1 MEELQTLATTNINED
16 ILEPIT
22 SLKGVVVIEEA
33 PEPEDIDIVDEIP
46 VERRQRLDESLVAEF
61 KTVTDFENKYKH
73 GNFNTLGRKV
83 PRDETRET
91 NTTKK
96 VIDAMNHYS
105 YSASAPE
112 YGSGIF
118 LNVLTLSG
126 RYWFKRRYIREGY
139 YGHYRSS
146 GRDMFVGPGYH
157 SLVSTVENWVSH
169 ENNSPEVP
177 IDDEENL
184 TRTFGSKILIY
195 VPENHIGGAY
205 RVGLEDELAEDGE
218 FVLFP
223 QGHHVL
229 PNENYRDVQIVEL
242 VPNEPINFG
251 PMTILFI
258 KEGYIGGAYSKTDGR
273 YAIFSPGPPYVFNKK
288 DFYDST
294 IKKRTTGQFKI
305 GPVTFL
311 TVPKGCLGSATHKT
325 GKTQYLYPGKTYQLH
340 EKDFNDINCVQRTL
354 NFELGSCYFV
364 TVEEGYLACSRNKR
378 TGNYQ
383 LFEAGHTY
391 QLSKELY
398 DAPELKEY
406 TLNFKLG
413 PYHFLTV
420 EEGFMAGA
428 LNKKK
433 GEFELFEPGET
444 YRLHNSTYE
453 SPIIKKV
460 DSYVVTCGH
469 YTKITP
475 RDDMLI
481 GAFKYGRNGEK
492 SEFVQFD
499 EPTIIHSNRDYYGLE
514 SIKKYSDEPQ
524 TFGPYKIVTVPSG
537 QAGVFNC
544 QGKLDIKEPGWYKL
558 PAEYEFIEFI
568 PLKTFPTKIDVDF
581 TTKDGVS
588 MKVTLTVVWSVNDAR
603 QIALYPGGL
612 VEVRKEII
620 NQSQLVVS
628 RLCRNYNRDQILP
641 TKQDV
646 LLRIGSSV
654 DVDEDRIK
662 ELLKESD
669 KETETLYKLLQES
682 FSEILQ
688 VSLSSSRTGTTIAS
702 ARLENFI
709 LMDEGIKENL
719 HKITQAIVDTSR
731 QKVEADKELK
741 HLQNQAKLAEEKE
754 KASAVVAIEKARAEA
769 RVKEEQERA
778 LASVAIE
785 KAKAEAEV
793 KKQESLANV
802 QVEKDRAVAQSEIER
817 ERAKIALEKT
827 KAEVEAKT
835 LSAKAE
841 ADAIRLQAE
850 AEAESIRMK
859 LNAEAEGKRKAIEAE
874 SAMSEQQL
882 QIELARLEVEM
893 AKGYGEA
900 AWKNPDKL
908 ERLFE
913 HFKGR
918 VTMGNIDLGEMVLR
932 ERMDEHDKPKN
943 SRKPIDSSALRAAGL
958 RSLDQ

>member
-1 MEELQTLATTNINED
+1 MEEIQTLEHPIVM
-16 ILEPIT
+16 EPIEN
-22 SLKGVVVIEEA
+22 LKGVIVIEEA

-46 VERRQRLDESLVAEF
+46 IERKQLLSETLIAEF
-61 KTVTDFENKYKH
+61 KTVTDLENQYKH

-91 NTTKK
+91 NTTQK
-96 VIDAMNHYS
+96 VINAVNHYS
-105 YSASAPE
+105 YNASAPE
-112 YGSGIF
+112 YGTGLF

-157 SLVSTVENWVSH
+157 SLVSTVESWINH
-169 ENNSPEVP
+169 ENNLPEVP

-218 FVLFP
+218 FVIFP

-242 VPNEPINFG
+242 VPNDPINFG

-273 YAIFSPGPPYVFNKK
+273 YAIFSPGPPYIFNKK
-288 DFYDST
+288 DFYDSV
-294 IKKRTTGQFKI
+294 IVKRTTGKFKI

-311 TVPKGCLGSATHKT
+311 TIQKGCLGSATHKT

-340 EKDFNDINCVQRTL
+340 EKDFSNIECVRRTL

-364 TVEEGYLACSRNKR
+364 TVQEGFLACSRNKR

-383 LFEAGHTY
+383 LFDHGHTY

-398 DAPELKEY
+398 DVPELKEY
-406 TLNFKLG
+406 TLNFKIG

-420 EEGFMAGA
+420 EEGYMAGA

-433 GEFELFEPGET
+433 GEFELFKSGET
-444 YRLHNSTYE
+444 YKLHTSTYE
-453 SPIIKKV
+453 SPIIKKI
-460 DSYVVTCGH
+460 DSYMVTCGH
-469 YTKITP
+469 YTQITP

-492 SEFVQFD
+492 AEFVQFD
-499 EPTIIHSNRDYYGLE
+499 EPTIIHSYRDYYGLE
-514 SIKKYSDEPQ
+514 SINKYSDNPQ

-537 QAGVFNC
+537 QAGIFNC
-544 QGKLDIKEPGWYKL
+544 QGKLEVKEPGWYKL
-558 PAEYEFIEFI
+558 SAEYNFMEFV

-581 TTKDGVS
+581 TTKDGVI
-588 MKVTLTVVWSVNDAR
+588 MKVTLTVVWSVNDAH
-603 QIALYPGGL
+603 QVSLYPGGL
-612 VEVRKEII
+612 TEIRKEII

-628 RLCRNYNRDQILP
+628 RICRNYNRDQILP

-654 DVDEDRIK
+654 DVDEEKIK
-662 ELLKESD
+662 AMLKEND
-669 KETETLYKLLQES
+669 KETEELYKTLQDT
-682 FSEILQ
+682 FSKSLEN
-688 VSLSSSRTGTTIAS
+688 SLSSSRTGSAIVS
-702 ARLENFI
+702 ARLENFL

-741 HLQNQAKLAEEKE
+741 HLQNQAKLSEERE
-754 KASAVVAIEKARAEA
+754 KASATVAIEKARADA

-778 LASVAIE
+778 IASVAIE
-785 KAKAEAEV
+785 KAKAQAEV

-802 QVEKDRAVAQSEIER
+802 QVEKERAVAHAEIER
-817 ERAKIALEKT
+817 EQAKIYLEKT
-827 KAEVEAKT
+827 KAETEAKS
-835 LSAKAE
+835 LSAKTEAE
-841 ADAIRLQAE
+841 GIRVKAE

-874 SAMSEQQL
+874 SFMSEKQL
-882 QIELARLEVEM
+882 QIELAKLEVEM
-893 AKGYGEA
+893 ARGYGEA

-918 VTMGNIDLGEMVLR
+918 ITMGNVDLGEMVLR
-932 ERMDEHDKPKN
+932 ERMDEHDKPKS
-943 SRKPIDSSALRAAGL
+943 SRQPINSSALRAAGL
-958 RSLDQ
+958 SSLKQ